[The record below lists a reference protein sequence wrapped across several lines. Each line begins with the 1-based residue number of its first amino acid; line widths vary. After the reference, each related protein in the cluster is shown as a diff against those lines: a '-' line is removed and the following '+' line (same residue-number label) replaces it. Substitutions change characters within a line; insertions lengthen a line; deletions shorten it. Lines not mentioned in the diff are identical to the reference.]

1 MFQIL
6 VVSFPKDRKM
16 NNTPYNEEEQ
26 EISLIDLLAV
36 IVRHRLLIIFGTLAT
51 VALVIF
57 GMIIFPLV
65 FPSKSVRRV
74 AVTYTLKTK
83 ELPSNIQL
91 LLGSEQSSVTQQ
103 TISILNDKVFFT
115 NQYKKFL
122 KDEDCIPEDDYEYN
136 ALIQEY
142 QKKNYS
148 ISKGE
153 APGTILITFTVP
165 DVKEQY
171 EKVSSFMEDTVEIVN
186 NDLMS
191 KIFPQIS
198 SLLTLSRKTNP
209 EEVITQDSNQSFYQ
223 QNQNIVLQLEYI
235 LNEYDSIVELD
246 TIPYIIPSEQRSSLW
261 VVFIV
266 AFASFFLFVF
276 IAFALNAVKNV
287 KKDPHACKILNNA
300 WHRKD

>member
-1 MFQIL
+1 M
-6 VVSFPKDRKM
+6 
-16 NNTPYNEEEQ
+16 
-26 EISLIDLLAV
+26 
-36 IVRHRLLIIFGTLAT
+36 
-51 VALVIF
+51 
-57 GMIIFPLV
+57 
-65 FPSKSVRRV
+65 
-74 AVTYTLKTK
+74 
-83 ELPSNIQL
+83 
-91 LLGSEQSSVTQQ
+91 
-103 TISILNDKVFFT
+103 
-115 NQYKKFL
+115 
-122 KDEDCIPEDDYEYN
+122 
-136 ALIQEY
+136 IQEY

-148 ISKGE
+148 ISKRE

-198 SLLTLSRKTNP
+198 SLLTLSRKINP
-209 EEVITQDSNQSFYQ
+209 EKVITQDSNQSFYQ

-246 TIPYIIPSEQRSSLW
+246 TIPYIILSEQRSSLW